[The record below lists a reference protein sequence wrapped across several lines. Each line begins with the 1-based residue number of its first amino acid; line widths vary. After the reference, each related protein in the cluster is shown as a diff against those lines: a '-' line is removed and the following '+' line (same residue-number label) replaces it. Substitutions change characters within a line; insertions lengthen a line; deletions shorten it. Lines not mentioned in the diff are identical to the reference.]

1 MCIRDRY
8 KEAHAAYERA
18 ERNETANAD
27 ELQAMQVKIDKLK
40 AKADN
45 ARDALD
51 ALVEEAKADIRA
63 HTGKD
68 LKTLKLEAA
77 RAESALADK
86 QQELEQQRSSA
97 SEDTLEA
104 LSSELQALESE
115 TQIARK
121 ALKQAVE
128 EQGLAE

>member
-1 MCIRDRY
+1 MAHKQY
-8 KEAHAAYERA
+8 KEAHAAFERA
-18 ERNETANAD
+18 ERNETASAD
-27 ELQAMQVKIDKLK
+27 ELSAMQGKIDKLK

-51 ALVEEAKADIRA
+51 ALIEEAKADIRA

-121 ALKQAVE
+121 ALKQALE

>member
-1 MCIRDRY
+1 
-8 KEAHAAYERA
+8 
-18 ERNETANAD
+18 
-27 ELQAMQVKIDKLK
+27 
-40 AKADN
+40 
-45 ARDALD
+45 
-51 ALVEEAKADIRA
+51 RA

-121 ALKQAVE
+121 ALKQALE

>member
-1 MCIRDRY
+1 MAHKQY

-18 ERNETANAD
+18 ERNETASAD